1 MCEKVNFFGDQKLFL
16 QRVQMESKKAIFYI
30 DKVAKVKKH
39 LKNYRCAD
47 VYKKNFAIL
56 TAILR
61 FFVSAFL
68 RSHLQFLN
76 QHKNQHFSIPA
87 MFSAYRG
94 TYAQKTNI
102 SNPLKKLYSFEIQYI
117 SFNDR
122 FSK

>member
-1 MCEKVNFFGDQKLFL
+1 MCEKVNFFGDPKLCL

-68 RSHLQFLN
+68 RIHLQLLN
-76 QHKNQHFSIPA
+76 QHKKNQQFLFRQCFLPIRVLMRKNEHFQ
-87 MFSAYRG
+87 
-94 TYAQKTNI
+94 T
-102 SNPLKKLYSFEIQYI
+102 L
-117 SFNDR
+117 
-122 FSK
+122 